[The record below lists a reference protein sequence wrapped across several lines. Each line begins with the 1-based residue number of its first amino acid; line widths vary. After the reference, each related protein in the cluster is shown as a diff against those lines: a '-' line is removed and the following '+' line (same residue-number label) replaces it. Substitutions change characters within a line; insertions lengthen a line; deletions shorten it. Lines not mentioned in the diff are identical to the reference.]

1 MTSAVTVGSETA
13 AHWRS
18 GLALRTTQQHGRMS
32 AWLRLTG
39 HPAMETR
46 LSDPETW
53 LHEHGDSLYRFALQR
68 TGDPAKS
75 EDLVQDTLIAALQ
88 SRDRF
93 SGNAQERTW
102 LIGILKHKVIDH
114 LRIRDREVATDF
126 DAEPDL
132 ESEHFNA
139 RGRWQGTVPAWHDPD
154 SALQQD
160 AFFSTLEQC
169 IDALPQRA
177 GEAFRLRELHGLD
190 TDEICAALE
199 IGTANN
205 LFVILSRARMSL
217 RDCLTEHWFQ
227 AGAQETESC

>member
-1 MTSAVTVGSETA
+1 M
-13 AHWRS
+13 
-18 GLALRTTQQHGRMS
+18 
-32 AWLRLTG
+32 
-39 HPAMETR
+39 

-53 LHEHGDSLYRFALQR
+53 LDEHGDSLYRFALLR
-68 TGDPAKS
+68 TGDPSKA

-88 SRDRF
+88 SRDRY

-126 DAEPDL
+126 DMDPDV
-132 ESEHFNA
+132 ESEHFNS
-139 RGRWQGTVPAWHDPD
+139 RGRWQEAVPAWSNPD
-154 SALQQD
+154 GALQQD
-160 AFFSTLEQC
+160 AFFATLERC
-169 IDALPQRA
+169 IDALPQRS
-177 GEAFRLRELHGLD
+177 GEAFRLRELQGME
-190 TDEICAALE
+190 TDEICAALD

-227 AGAQETESC
+227 AGVAETKSC